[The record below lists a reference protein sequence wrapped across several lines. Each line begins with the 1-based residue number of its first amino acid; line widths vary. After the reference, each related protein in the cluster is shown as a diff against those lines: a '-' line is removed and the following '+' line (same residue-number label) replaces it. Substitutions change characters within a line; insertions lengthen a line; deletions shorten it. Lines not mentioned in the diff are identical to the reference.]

1 MVDVHSRDRA
11 GRTPLHYAVIDGP
24 DDQVNAW
31 METDPVRIAE
41 LHQISVEYRLA
52 NTRHLIDSGA
62 DVNAADDDGST
73 PLHAAVADDSVEI
86 VRYLLDAG
94 ADLEHANNKGET
106 PLNVAVGNTTSN
118 AGEIIQFLRDRGAD
132 PYRPANNGVSAI
144 DYLRR
149 IGNQD
154 KRAPFADL
162 L

>member
-1 MVDVHSRDRA
+1 M
-11 GRTPLHYAVIDGP
+11 
-24 DDQVNAW
+24 
-31 METDPVRIAE
+31 
-41 LHQISVEYRLA
+41 
-52 NTRHLIDSGA
+52 
-62 DVNAADDDGST
+62 
-73 PLHAAVADDSVEI
+73 ADDSVEI

-106 PLNVAVGNTTSN
+106 PLNIAVGNTTSG

-149 IGNQD
+149 IGNED